1 MIPQKL
7 ETGLDGYVNIYRGG
21 YGVNE
26 NDKRNVIINFVG
38 DASDPA
44 EGQAVYM
51 KLMDFIQNNIGVNN
65 KVTINAVIVNDG
77 ILESTVRQVYE
88 IVKHFGRLDVKR
100 IPFDKKD
107 RIESVLAPVLMQE
120 NVTVGYD

>member
-1 MIPQKL
+1 
-7 ETGLDGYVNIYRGG
+7 
-21 YGVNE
+21 
-26 NDKRNVIINFVG
+26 
-38 DASDPA
+38 
-44 EGQAVYM
+44 
-51 KLMDFIQNNIGVNN
+51 MDFIQNNIGVNN